1 MRYDGSSRF
10 SPDNRWGLF
19 PSVSAGWRISEE
31 AFMEEL
37 PVDNLKLRVSWGKL
51 GNNAIGNYEW
61 QSVYNSAK
69 YAFGRTLSNGLA
81 VTSISNNLLE
91 WESTAITNIGGVDFA
106 TFNNRLI
113 FEADYYN
120 KVTDGILYR
129 PDMYMVMGTASGP
142 RQNIAEVTNRGIEM
156 TLNWQD
162 RIGKVNYRVSGGTLL
177 TIRMK

>member
-1 MRYDGSSRF
+1 M
-10 SPDNRWGLF
+10 
-19 PSVSAGWRISEE
+19 
-31 AFMEEL
+31 
-37 PVDNLKLRVSWGKL
+37 GKL